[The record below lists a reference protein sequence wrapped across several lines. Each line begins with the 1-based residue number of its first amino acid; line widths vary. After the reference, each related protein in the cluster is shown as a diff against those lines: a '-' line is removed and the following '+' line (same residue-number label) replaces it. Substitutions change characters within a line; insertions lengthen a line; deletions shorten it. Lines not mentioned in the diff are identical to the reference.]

1 MIKENNASEAKDEQQ
16 NKYYHI
22 CHVDYAKYKHTS
34 SFLEPFTVAHPSL
47 PWQLGHW
54 IG

>member
-22 CHVDYAKYKHTS
+22 CHVCQIQTHLIVFGAIHCSTS
-34 SFLEPFTVAHPSL
+34 
-47 PWQLGHW
+47 
-54 IG
+54 